1 MLKSC
6 SVTILNGFRS
16 IEPTQYAIPFI
27 SVISD
32 LTFSIKL
39 SSSTSVTVNVHPN
52 FSAIEPTSVSFLATR
67 WISFPEFFNCSAK
80 LDPIDPVAP
89 KIRYFSDM
97 SEKYLIF
104 GATGS
109 IGSSLAEQLKNSGND
124 IHLVARNETE
134 VGSIAEKLG
143 CTFTVTD
150 VLEDNFIEKVKSDI
164 TEIKGIAYCVGS
176 IDLKPLRMVTE
187 QDFNKCMKLNLY
199 SAVEVIKGYQES
211 LKKNKGSI
219 VLFST
224 VAAQRGFTNHAIIAS
239 AKAAVEGLTVSLAAE
254 FAPNIRVNCI
264 APSLTKSKI
273 AEPMLKNTTIAE
285 GIAKAH
291 PLKRLGEGKDSASLA
306 KFLITE
312 DGSWVTGQI
321 IAVDGGRSK
330 LS

>member
-1 MLKSC
+1 
-6 SVTILNGFRS
+6 
-16 IEPTQYAIPFI
+16 
-27 SVISD
+27 
-32 LTFSIKL
+32 
-39 SSSTSVTVNVHPN
+39 
-52 FSAIEPTSVSFLATR
+52 
-67 WISFPEFFNCSAK
+67 
-80 LDPIDPVAP
+80 
-89 KIRYFSDM
+89 M

-109 IGSSLAEQLKNSGND
+109 IGSSLAEQLKNSGNE
-124 IHLVARNETE
+124 IHLVARNQDD
-134 VGSIAEKLG
+134 VDSIAKKLD
-143 CTFTVTD
+143 CSYTVAN
-150 VLEDNFIEKVKSDI
+150 VMEDGFIEKVNSDI
-164 TEIKGIAYCVGS
+164 SDIKGVAYCVGS
-176 IDLKPLRMVTE
+176 IDLKPLKMTNE
-187 QDFNKCMKLNLY
+187 QDFNQCMKLNLY
-199 SAVEVIKGYQES
+199 SAIEVIKCYQES

-239 AKAAVEGLTVSLAAE
+239 AKAAVEGLTVTLAAE

-273 AEPMLKNTTIAE
+273 AEPMLKNSAIAD
-285 GIAKAH
+285 GIARAH

-312 DGSWVTGQI
+312 DSSWVTGQI

>member
-1 MLKSC
+1 
-6 SVTILNGFRS
+6 
-16 IEPTQYAIPFI
+16 
-27 SVISD
+27 
-32 LTFSIKL
+32 
-39 SSSTSVTVNVHPN
+39 
-52 FSAIEPTSVSFLATR
+52 
-67 WISFPEFFNCSAK
+67 
-80 LDPIDPVAP
+80 
-89 KIRYFSDM
+89 M

-124 IHLVARNETE
+124 IHLVARNESE
-134 VGSIAEKLG
+134 VTAIAEKLG
-143 CTFTVTD
+143 CSYTVAD
-150 VLEDNFIEKVKSDI
+150 VLEDGFIEKIKSDVN
-164 TEIKGIAYCVGS
+164 EIKGIAYCVGS

-187 QDFNKCMKLNLY
+187 ADMNKCMKLNLY
-199 SAVEVIKGYQES
+199 SAIEAIKGYQES
-211 LKKNKGSI
+211 LKKNKGSV

-224 VAAQRGFTNHAIIAS
+224 VAAQRGFTNHTIIAS
-239 AKAAVEGLTVSLAAE
+239 AKAAVEGLTVTLAAE

-273 AEPMLKNTTIAE
+273 AEPMLKNNLIAE

-291 PLKRLGEGKDSASLA
+291 PLKRLGEGKDSAALA

-312 DGSWVTGQI
+312 ESTWITGQV